1 MLEKISASSRR
12 LFSMGCQAL
21 EHHWVGQHHPG
32 WAPHSGVVDHRNFVV
47 LGGGGFSSLSIFFFV
62 LSLCFDFLRESK
74 RHINTGKRQNL
85 ERIWDELVMGKEY
98 YQNPLYSIILHQ

>member
-12 LFSMGCQAL
+12 LFSMGCRAL
-21 EHHWVGQHHPG
+21 
-32 WAPHSGVVDHRNFVV
+32 VVDHTNFVV
-47 LGGGGFSSLSIFFFV
+47 LGGGGFSCLSIFFV

-74 RHINTGKRQNL
+74 RHTNTGKRQNL